1 MISGMSLDPEDEV
14 PPLGFLLVRIA
25 EDIDRRFVAALAE
38 LGLRPRELRTLVL
51 VDRHPGLSQRELA
64 RRLGVDPGNLVALLD
79 RLDRDGLL
87 TRRRDREDR
96 RRRTLR
102 LTAKGGRLL
111 ARANRATAS
120 VEDAVFAALDAS
132 ERAALSGMALRVW
145 RARRGE

>member
-1 MISGMSLDPEDEV
+1 MALDPEDAV

-25 EDIDRRFVAALAE
+25 EDVDRRFVAALAE

-64 RRLGVDPGNLVALLD
+64 ARLDADPGNLVALLD
-79 RLDRDGLL
+79 GLDRDGLL
-87 TRRRDREDR
+87 TRTRARTDR

-102 LTAKGGRLL
+102 LTAKGRRVL
-111 ARANRATAS
+111 ARANRATAA

-132 ERAALSGMALRVW
+132 EREALAGLALRVW
-145 RARRGE
+145 RAGRGG